1 MFSKENARVVKEVD
15 TPDLKSDGSER
26 AMRVRFPPRAPSL
39 QITVFFVWHWLFWEM
54 TRKEVLVQAAVFVGE
69 PA

>member
-1 MFSKENARVVKEVD
+1 
-15 TPDLKSDGSER
+15 
-26 AMRVRFPPRAPSL
+26 
-39 QITVFFVWHWLFWEM
+39 VFFVWHWLFWEM